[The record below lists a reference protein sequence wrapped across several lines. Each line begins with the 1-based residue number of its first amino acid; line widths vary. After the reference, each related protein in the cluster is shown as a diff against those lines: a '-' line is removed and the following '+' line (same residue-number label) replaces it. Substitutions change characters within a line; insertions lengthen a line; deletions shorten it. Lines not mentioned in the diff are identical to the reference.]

1 MGSEAIEQEAI
12 SFIFKVIFWILTG
25 VVSALLVFVWNLFN
39 KVQENKDI
47 TSNIKESLDGKINE
61 LKLSLA
67 VNTERDGH
75 IDKELTAITE
85 WMKSI
90 DKKIDDL
97 RK

>member
-1 MGSEAIEQEAI
+1 MEQGAIEQEAV
-12 SFIFKVIFWILTG
+12 SFIFKVIFWIVTG
-25 VVSALLVFVWNLFN
+25 VVSLLLIFVWNLFN

-47 TSNIKESLDGKINE
+47 TQNIKESLEEKISS
-61 LKLSLA
+61 LKLKLA

-75 IDKELTAITE
+75 IDKELIAIRD
-85 WMKSI
+85 WMISI